1 MQDWVE
7 SVSFALLHHPIG
19 RDHNFVLI
27 SYIPEGASG
36 LRRGPYLVDLRSI
49 FLALTTARTSSS
61 LVHIQEFTVP
71 FQSQFVAWY
80 SRLALSS

>member
-7 SVSFALLHHPIG
+7 SVSFALLHHAIG
-19 RDHNFVLI
+19 QDHIFVLI

-36 LRRGPYLVDLRSI
+36 LRRGPYLLDLRRI
-49 FLALTTARTSSS
+49 FLGLTTAPSSS

-71 FQSQFVAWY
+71 FQS
-80 SRLALSS
+80 